1 MQKLPLDGIRVVDLS
16 WAIAGPYASQWMGVM
31 GAEIIRIE
39 SSLRPGLLRRI
50 DIGADGK
57 PGLNREPAFNAY
69 NYGKKSCTLNLARPV
84 AIALI
89 KELIKI
95 SDVVMDNFAFGVME
109 RLGLDYPS
117 LRELKPD
124 IIVLS
129 ISILGR
135 TGPKK
140 EYFGWGPTGLA
151 HTGLLYMTG
160 YPESEPKRIGGA
172 WPDPMASMYSAFAVL
187 AALHHRERTGEGQFI
202 DVSMGETVITQIPE
216 AVMDYTLNGRVRGRV
231 ANRDD
236 FMAPHGVYR
245 CHGED
250 KWVAIAVSSDEEW
263 QALCHAMGD
272 PPWCCEER
280 FSNALSR
287 WHHQE
292 ELDRLIEG
300 WTRNHSHYEVME
312 MLQRAGV
319 AAGPS
324 LSASELVDDPHLKER
339 GLFVE
344 IDHPEVGR
352 RRMVGLPVRLSSNL
366 PLNYEHA
373 PLLGE
378 HNQYVFGELLGLAPD
393 EVAHLMEEGVI
404 C

>member
-1 MQKLPLDGIRVVDLS
+1 
-16 WAIAGPYASQWMGVM
+16 
-31 GAEIIRIE
+31 
-39 SSLRPGLLRRI
+39 
-50 DIGADGK
+50 
-57 PGLNREPAFNAY
+57 
-69 NYGKKSCTLNLARPV
+69 
-84 AIALI
+84 
-89 KELIKI
+89 
-95 SDVVMDNFAFGVME
+95 
-109 RLGLDYPS
+109 
-117 LRELKPD
+117 
-124 IIVLS
+124 
-129 ISILGR
+129 
-135 TGPKK
+135 
-140 EYFGWGPTGLA
+140 
-151 HTGLLYMTG
+151 
-160 YPESEPKRIGGA
+160 
-172 WPDPMASMYSAFAVL
+172 
-187 AALHHRERTGEGQFI
+187 
-202 DVSMGETVITQIPE
+202 
-216 AVMDYTLNGRVRGRV
+216 
-231 ANRDD
+231 
-236 FMAPHGVYR
+236 
-245 CHGED
+245 D